1 MKILNCKEYFEKL
14 KINPMTLSELDK
26 IPKDKKEKYQN
37 VYFLR
42 ADYTRDRTTGE
53 CYDFEYGISK
63 LELVS
68 IDVWENNSM
77 EPFQICFV
85 TEEEMRK
92 TIYTKYQ
99 VLGKIYGDNWY
110 VSYRTPYAT
119 STFIQKIDFD
129 SGDPIYKDF
138 QDKIIRIVGTKDQ
151 LDNCIQ
157 KLSFDEDDTTTEE
170 NHKFNEWLKN
180 IAKTIE

>member
-1 MKILNCKEYFEKL
+1 LFC
-14 KINPMTLSELDK
+14 D
-26 IPKDKKEKYQN
+26 
-37 VYFLR
+37 R
-42 ADYTRDRTTGE
+42 RRDE
-53 CYDFEYGISK
+53 
-63 LELVS
+63 
-68 IDVWENNSM
+68 
-77 EPFQICFV
+77 
-85 TEEEMRK
+85 
-92 TIYTKYQ
+92 KYQ